1 MPRDAKEIAA
11 SLGSYS
17 DAITGFAFAQ
27 NVAFSLALGTHD
39 FAESTIRGG
48 WLIPAIVLAASAFY
62 AIMIHECH
70 RKIDALLG
78 PLVQN
83 EEEEEEEEENK
94 DADKATASIRHW
106 QYAVIGIGT
115 LISVFGIIMTHYGNA
130 HPCERLWFP
139 FVGR

>member
-1 MPRDAKEIAA
+1 MPRDANELAA

-48 WLIPAIVLAASAFY
+48 WLIPVIVLAASAFY
-62 AIMIHECH
+62 AIMIRKCH
-70 RKIDALLG
+70 KRIDALLA
-78 PLVQN
+78 PLEQK
-83 EEEEEEEEENK
+83 EEEEEEEETEEV
-94 DADKATASIRHW
+94 DKAMASIRHW
-106 QYAVIGIGT
+106 QYAVVGIGT
-115 LISVFGIIMTHYGNA
+115 LISIFGIIMTHYGNA

-139 FVGR
+139 FFRQ